1 MSFAKNIGKNL
12 SNKYGQNFLIVLTD
26 AIKSA
31 SKRAIQKT
39 VEATG
44 DSIGNKIADKI
55 TSVSKKSLTENSK
68 KLENDNTNDE
78 LEVPKR
84 RYLSP
89 EERQQII
96 DKLRL
101 V

>member
-12 SNKYGQNFLIVLTD
+12 SNKYGQNFLIVLID
-26 AIKSA
+26 AIKTA

-68 KLENDNTNDE
+68 KLENDN
-78 LEVPKR
+78 KR
-84 RYLSP
+84 YISP